1 MILWNDLFFFMFTSQ
16 HLDFS
21 NSLVSIKTVAWTKI
35 FNWKH
40 QNQFILGISY
50 NDYPSINSFITF
62 QYMNVTQTFIDVCIY
77 NGRVLLRRLKNAK
90 AKFTD
95 IVTSDSYTIKVVNK
109 HGYKIV
115 SAALHIRDI
124 QLSFSKDLV
133 DSEDIYTIIVR
144 IHYLL

>member
-1 MILWNDLFFFMFTSQ
+1 
-16 HLDFS
+16 
-21 NSLVSIKTVAWTKI
+21 
-35 FNWKH
+35 
-40 QNQFILGISY
+40 
-50 NDYPSINSFITF
+50 
-62 QYMNVTQTFIDVCIY
+62 MNVTQTFIDVCIY